1 MVDKGRAVAG
11 RRGLG
16 VVVVS
21 AVAVGI
27 LILLLL
33 HPWSGVDTLPPEC
46 YSVFGYVVPC
56 GDGFSFG
63 FALAG
68 AVAGGAVAYFI
79 VRRRRR

>member
-1 MVDKGRAVAG
+1 VDPGRGVAG
-11 RRGLG
+11 RRGVG
-16 VVVVS
+16 VAVLS

-27 LILLLL
+27 LVLLLL
-33 HPWSGVDTLPPEC
+33 FPASGVDTLPPEC

-56 GDGFSFG
+56 GEGLSFG

-68 AVAGGAVAYFI
+68 AVAGGAVAYLV